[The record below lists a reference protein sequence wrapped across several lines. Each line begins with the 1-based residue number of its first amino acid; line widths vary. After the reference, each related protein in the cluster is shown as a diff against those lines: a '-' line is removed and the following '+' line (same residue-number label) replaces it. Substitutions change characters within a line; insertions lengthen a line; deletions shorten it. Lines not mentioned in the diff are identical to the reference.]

1 MLADRVAGL
10 LPDLDDA
17 RALEVAKIHDAW
29 TRRAPVRVPPQSV
42 SVVELL
48 GGEGRPGEFSLAH
61 GGVLVL
67 DELPEFADDCLEALR
82 LPIEDGSVR
91 LTRDGS
97 ASLWPARFS
106 LLATM
111 RSCSCGQGCCS
122 KAAVRR
128 YQAKVSGP
136 ILDRM
141 DLVVPVDGPTAT
153 RPSERGEPSSAIRAR
168 IALARERQRQRL
180 RGTPWSC
187 NAELPASGQAI
198 VQLCPADPE
207 VERWLADAG
216 HRMPMSTRTMLRLR
230 RVAQTIADLDL
241 ERDPRL
247 PLGIEPFATAERL
260 RQLP

>member
-1 MLADRVAGL
+1 
-10 LPDLDDA
+10 
-17 RALEVAKIHDAW
+17 
-29 TRRAPVRVPPQSV
+29 
-42 SVVELL
+42 
-48 GGEGRPGEFSLAH
+48 
-61 GGVLVL
+61 
-67 DELPEFADDCLEALR
+67 
-82 LPIEDGSVR
+82 
-91 LTRDGS
+91 
-97 ASLWPARFS
+97 
-106 LLATM
+106 M
-111 RSCSCGQGCCS
+111 RWCSCGQGCCS

-168 IALARERQRQRL
+168 ITLARERQRQRL

-207 VERWLADAG
+207 VERWFADAG
-216 HRMPMSTRTMLRLR
+216 HRAPMSTRTMLRLR

-241 ERDPRL
+241 ERDPSM
-247 PLGIEPFATAERL
+247 PLGIELFATADRL